1 MEQSNG
7 TGGDQ
12 SNAVQYS
19 QQQAEEWEQTEHV
32 HQVIVQTGG
41 QHGWPSPGCREA
53 GGGGGLPASPCFGA
67 TQSMSLEVTG
77 IWEVRGV
84 GVGVAGRVS
93 MISPGVV
100 GEKEGK
106 PGFFLLSFSTA
117 LSQPS

>member
-1 MEQSNG
+1 MGADGACSPSHRADRRATRVAKPRLQ
-7 TGGDQ
+7 GG
-12 SNAVQYS
+12 
-19 QQQAEEWEQTEHV
+19 W
-32 HQVIVQTGG
+32 
-41 QHGWPSPGCREA
+41 
-53 GGGGGLPASPCFGA
+53 GGGGLPASPCFGA

-106 PGFFLLSFSTA
+106 PRFFLLSFSTA